1 MDRSNST
8 YKKCCCVSFLDEKNV
23 ILVDKFN
30 KKIH

>member
-1 MDRSNST
+1 MDSSSST
-8 YKKCCCVSFLDEKNV
+8 YKKCCRVFFLNEKKM